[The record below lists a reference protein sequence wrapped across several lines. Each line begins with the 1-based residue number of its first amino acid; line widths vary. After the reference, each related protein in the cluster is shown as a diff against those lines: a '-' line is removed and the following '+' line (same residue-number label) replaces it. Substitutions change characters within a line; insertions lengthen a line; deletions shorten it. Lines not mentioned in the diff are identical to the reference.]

1 MLKASHCWE
10 KVKYQFSQIKD
21 DNRHDYV
28 DDDERKMLAVA
39 NLQAM
44 LNLDDFDMTFDLL
57 QRNNWDES
65 VW

>member
-1 MLKASHCWE
+1 M
-10 KVKYQFSQIKD
+10 
-21 DNRHDYV
+21 

-44 LNLDDFDMTFDLL
+44 LNLDDFDMAFDLL

-65 VW
+65 VR